1 MEYPKQINDLIE
13 AFQSLPSIGK
23 KSAERLALYV
33 LTDMEEDK
41 VSKLSD
47 ALKNVK
53 NELTFCPCCGNV
65 SQDGDLCEICKDLKR
80 DQTTLMVV
88 ESIKDLFTMEKTNSY
103 HGAYHVLHGA
113 INLALGIG
121 VDDINIASLIKRV
134 ENDDIKEV
142 ILATNATTEGETTA
156 RYIKILL
163 EKQDTIVSRIAHGI
177 PFGGDISYA
186 DELTLLKSIEGRQ
199 KY

>member
-1 MEYPKQINDLIE
+1 MDLDK
-13 AFQSLPSIGK
+13 ANKLATSIK
-23 KSAERLALYV
+23 A
-33 LTDMEEDK
+33 
-41 VSKLSD
+41 
-47 ALKNVK
+47 VK
-53 NELTFCPCCGNV
+53 EELTFCPCCGNV
-65 SQDGDLCEICKDLKR
+65 SLDGGLCEICKDDAR
-80 DQTTLMVV
+80 DHKTVMVV
-88 ESIKDLFTMEKTNSY
+88 ESIKDLFTMERTRSFN
-103 HGAYHVLHGA
+103 GVYHVLHGA

-121 VDDINIASLIKRV
+121 VDDINIASLIARV
-134 ENDDIKEV
+134 EEQKIKEV

-163 EKQDTIVSRIAHGI
+163 DGKDTTISRIAHGI